1 MDYIVKDFH
10 ERVIGKLVDDNH
22 AWPAVELSMEDCL
35 KL

>member
-22 AWPAVELSMEDCL
+22 AWLAVELSMEDCL